1 MSVKPT
7 PTLARMPSSR
17 AKGVALLSALALFA
31 AACGETK
38 GREPQYLVPGAD
50 AAHGRALIQR
60 YGCGSCHMI
69 PDVPGARGTVG
80 PSLAGLAERSYVAGV
95 LQHTPDNL
103 VRWIE
108 DPKAVDSLTA
118 MPDLGVT
125 RDEARDI
132 AAYLYAHPK

>member
-1 MSVKPT
+1 MSRR
-7 PTLARMPSSR
+7 ARLRRLLP
-17 AKGVALLSALALFA
+17 AALLLAVLACDEEDPDATEEARALTG
-31 AACGETK
+31 GE
-38 GREPQYLVPGAD
+38 P
-50 AAHGRALIQR
+50 AHGRALIQR

-103 VRWIE
+103 VRWIV
-108 DPKAVDSLTA
+108 DPKGVDPLTA

-132 AAYLYAHPK
+132 AAYLYAHPR